1 MSSEAEQDA
10 QSTGQVP
17 TARALCVL
25 LSDPQR
31 TPAPPELRRVL
42 DRKGVTVVP
51 CPDAYGAMAAI
62 VQRRHRAG
70 PRAPTVLLVVEPD
83 QTPQSAEL
91 ASNVRKYAPAVVCWR
106 YSQKD
111 EQPLGILEVPSEVVV
126 PEPKPR
132 HNGAAAG
139 PQLRLT
145 GDPFVGE
152 EPQATEDADEAPE
165 DDSGPVLTDEE
176 LRMLLSDDPEDEPR
190 RGRGT

>member
-1 MSSEAEQDA
+1 M
-10 QSTGQVP
+10 
-17 TARALCVL
+17 
-25 LSDPQR
+25 
-31 TPAPPELRRVL
+31 
-42 DRKGVTVVP
+42 VP
-51 CPDAYGAMAAI
+51 CPDAYAAMAAI
-62 VQRRHRAG
+62 VRRRHHHGAQS
-70 PRAPTVLLVVEPD
+70 PTVLLVVEPD

-106 YSQKD
+106 YCQED

-132 HNGAAAG
+132 HNGAAGG

-152 EPQATEDADEAPE
+152 QPVPNDDGDDAPDEE
-165 DDSGPVLTDEE
+165 SGPVLTDEE